1 MSFEDNDTSKIIVAL
16 DYNKESDALLMAE
29 KLDPSLCILKVGLEL
44 FVSNGP
50 NIINKLHALDYK
62 IFLDLKFHDI
72 NNTVVKSS
80 VSAAELGVWMINIH
94 SSGGKTMMTKVSEE
108 IKKNNHNTLVLGVT
122 ILTSLDDDE
131 IKEIGYSKKMEEQ
144 VLNMAELCYESN
156 LNGVVCSAREVS
168 IIKNKFSD
176 NFICVCPGIRSE
188 NNKKDDQKRFVTP
201 SIASNNGADYI
212 VVGRPITSSKDPLES
227 LIKIKKE
234 FDNPL

>member
-1 MSFEDNDTSKIIVAL
+1 MDSPIIVAL
-16 DYNKESDALLMAE
+16 DMDQKSALELANKI
-29 KLDPSLCILKVGLEL
+29 DPQDCEVKVGSQLFTASGPKVIEEL
-44 FVSNGP
+44 KNLGF
-50 NIINKLHALDYK
+50 K

-94 SSGGKTMMTKVSEE
+94 SSGGKTMMSKVSEE

-156 LNGVVCSAREVS
+156 LNGVVCSAREAS

-212 VVGRPITSSKDPLES
+212 VVGRPITSSNDPLES
-227 LIKIKKE
+227 LIKIKEE

>member
-1 MSFEDNDTSKIIVAL
+1 MSFEDKDTSNIIVAL
-16 DYNKESDALLMAE
+16 DYNKEGDALLMAE
-29 KLDPSLCILKVGLEL
+29 KLDPSLCALKVGLEL

-50 NIINKLHALDYK
+50 DIINKLHKLGYK

-72 NNTVVKSS
+72 SNTVVKSTL
-80 VSAAELGVWMINIH
+80 SAAELGVWMINIH
-94 SSGGKTMMTKVSEE
+94 SSGGKSMMSKVSEE
-108 IKKNNHNTLVLGVT
+108 IKKSNHNTLLLGVT
-122 ILTSLDDDE
+122 ILTSLDDGE

-156 LNGVVCSAREVS
+156 LNGVVCSASEVS
-168 IIKNKFSD
+168 IIKNKFPE

-188 NNKKDDQKRFVTP
+188 NDEKYDQKRFVTP

-227 LIKIKKE
+227 LIEIKKE
-234 FDNPL
+234 FDNQL